1 MYKGIPMADKDYEY
15 LEKLFEM
22 QNKFFEEKLGSFE
35 KKLDG
40 HIEQHK
46 QNKIRILTSII
57 APICTGFIGAII
69 GRFIKG

>member
-1 MYKGIPMADKDYEY
+1 MTDQQFELYMQMQKEY
-15 LEKLFEM
+15 LDERFG
-22 QNKFFEEKLGSFE
+22 NIE

-46 QNKIRILTSII
+46 QNKLRVITNFI
-57 APICTGFIGAII
+57 APICTGFIGALI

>member
-1 MYKGIPMADKDYEY
+1 MPEKDYEH
-15 LEKLFEM
+15 LKELFEM
-22 QNKFFEEKLGSFE
+22 QNKFFEDKFSSFE

-46 QNKIRILTSII
+46 QNKLRILTSFI
-57 APICTGFIGAII
+57 APICTGFIGALI